1 MFKLVKDW
9 TLKDYDKYGNLRAC
23 DGKWNATM
31 AITCFEFFRS
41 LPKKKLFESK
51 KKYYAKCEK
60 IFQENLHLLWNLE
73 DYPNLAIDI
82 ETGKVS
88 LGKDGE

>member
-9 TLKDYDKYGNLRAC
+9 TINDYDRYGNLRAC
-23 DGKWNATM
+23 DGNWDQGM
-31 AITCFEFFRS
+31 ALTCLVFFRN

-51 KKYYAKCEK
+51 KKYNINREN
-60 IFQENLHLLWNLE
+60 IFKENLSLLWNLE

-82 ETGKVS
+82 DTGEV
-88 LGKDGE
+88 LLDGGK

>member
-9 TLKDYDKYGNLRAC
+9 TINDYDQYGNLRAC
-23 DGKWNATM
+23 DGNWDSGM
-31 AITCFEFFRS
+31 ALTCLVFFRN

-51 KKYYAKCEK
+51 KKYNTKREN
-60 IFQENLHLLWNLE
+60 IFKENLSLLWNLE

-82 ETGKVS
+82 DTGEIS
-88 LGKDGE
+88 LDGGK

>member
-9 TLKDYDKYGNLRAC
+9 TINDYDQYGNLRAC
-23 DGKWNATM
+23 DGNWDQRM
-31 AITCFEFFRS
+31 ALTCFTFFRN

-51 KKYYAKCEK
+51 KKYNTKREN
-60 IFQENLHLLWNLE
+60 IFKENLSLLWNLE

-82 ETGKVS
+82 DTGEIS
-88 LGKDGE
+88 LDGGK